1 MTVMPSAGSTNG
13 GKARR
18 GLGGSRRHR
27 NDQTRNKHQ
36 TTSCRRIA
44 YPLFPLTVSKSSVDT
59 IQYNISADQGA
70 LSGHL
75 SAFHRPKTAEAKI
88 GIMPTTSERRRLV
101 DNSAAAYEEPLTPTV
116 KRALLALVILFHVG
130 GGWALTQ
137 VEPVKLVVGEIAPM
151 EVRMVPAEQ
160 LAQPDVPLDE
170 PPPLPELK
178 PPPPDLATV
187 VEPPPPDLPPPV
199 FPVEAPPPP
208 PPPEPE
214 KPKPPPPKPVQK
226 RPPTPQA
233 PVDAQ
238 PQQAAPAAPAAP
250 KTVSASQLGYV
261 VPPNP
266 IYPARSRK
274 AGEQGNAVVRVLVDV
289 TGRPAQVSL
298 QTSSGH
304 PELDQSALSAV
315 RAAQF
320 RPYAEGGVA
329 QAVWV
334 LVPIN
339 FVLR

>member
-1 MTVMPSAGSTNG
+1 VTGESPSA
-13 GKARR
+13 
-18 GLGGSRRHR
+18 
-27 NDQTRNKHQ
+27 
-36 TTSCRRIA
+36 I
-44 YPLFPLTVSKSSVDT
+44 P
-59 IQYNISADQGA
+59 
-70 LSGHL
+70 
-75 SAFHRPKTAEAKI
+75 
-88 GIMPTTSERRRLV
+88 RLR
-101 DNSAAAYEEPLTPTV
+101 DEITETYKEPLTPTV
-116 KRALLALVILFHVG
+116 KRALLALVIFFHVG

-137 VEPVKLVVGEIAPM
+137 VEPVKLIVGDVAPM

-160 LAQPDVPLDE
+160 QAQPDPPLDE
-170 PPPLPELK
+170 PPPLPEV
-178 PPPPDLATV
+178 PPPLELATV
-187 VEPPPPDLPPPV
+187 IDPPPPDLPPPV

-208 PPPEPE
+208 PEPE
-214 KPKPPPPKPVQK
+214 KPKPPKPVQK
-226 RPPTPQA
+226 RPPQA
-233 PVDAQ
+233 PVEAQ

-250 KTVSASQLGYV
+250 KTVSASQLGYL

-274 AGEQGNAVVRVLVDV
+274 AGEEGKVMVRVLIDV
-289 TGRPAQVSL
+289 TGRPAQVSM

-320 RPYAEGGVA
+320 RPYAEGGIA

>member
-1 MTVMPSAGSTNG
+1 MS
-13 GKARR
+13 
-18 GLGGSRRHR
+18 
-27 NDQTRNKHQ
+27 D
-36 TTSCRRIA
+36 
-44 YPLFPLTVSKSSVDT
+44 DT
-59 IQYNISADQGA
+59 PPAIPRLRDEI
-70 LSGHL
+70 
-75 SAFHRPKTAEAKI
+75 T
-88 GIMPTTSERRRLV
+88 PT
-101 DNSAAAYEEPLTPTV
+101 YKEPLTPTV
-116 KRALLALVILFHVG
+116 KRALLALVIFFHVG

-137 VEPVKLVVGEIAPM
+137 VEPVKLIVGDIAPM

-160 LAQPDVPLDE
+160 AAQPDPPLDE
-170 PPPLPELK
+170 PPPLPEV
-178 PPPPDLATV
+178 PPPPPELATM

-208 PPPEPE
+208 PPPQPE
-214 KPKPPPPKPVQK
+214 KPKPQPPKPVQK
-226 RPPTPQA
+226 RPPVPQA
-233 PVDAQ
+233 PVEAQ

-274 AGEQGNAVVRVLVDV
+274 AGEQGNVMIRVLIDV

-320 RPYAEGGVA
+320 RPSAEGGLT

>member
-1 MTVMPSAGSTNG
+1 
-13 GKARR
+13 
-18 GLGGSRRHR
+18 
-27 NDQTRNKHQ
+27 
-36 TTSCRRIA
+36 
-44 YPLFPLTVSKSSVDT
+44 VSDESPPFIPRLRDAIT
-59 IQYNISADQGA
+59 
-70 LSGHL
+70 
-75 SAFHRPKTAEAKI
+75 
-88 GIMPTTSERRRLV
+88 PT
-101 DNSAAAYEEPLTPTV
+101 YKEPLTPTV
-116 KRALLALVILFHVG
+116 KRALLALVIFFHVG

-137 VEPVKLVVGEIAPM
+137 VEPVKLVVGDIAPM
-151 EVRMVPAEQ
+151 EVRMVSAEQ
-160 LAQPDVPLDE
+160 PAQPDLPLDE
-170 PPPLPELK
+170 PPPLPEVK
-178 PPPPDLATV
+178 PPPPELATA

-208 PPPEPE
+208 PPPQPE

-226 RPPTPQA
+226 RPATPQA

-250 KTVSASQLGYV
+250 KTVSVSQLGYL

-266 IYPARSRK
+266 IYPARARK
-274 AGEQGNAVVRVLVDV
+274 AGEQGSAVVRVLVDV
-289 TGRPAQVSL
+289 IGRPAQVSL

-304 PELDQSALSAV
+304 PELDQSAISAV

-320 RPYAEGGVA
+320 RPYAEGGLA

>member
-1 MTVMPSAGSTNG
+1 M
-13 GKARR
+13 
-18 GLGGSRRHR
+18 
-27 NDQTRNKHQ
+27 
-36 TTSCRRIA
+36 
-44 YPLFPLTVSKSSVDT
+44 
-59 IQYNISADQGA
+59 SADT
-70 LSGHL
+70 
-75 SAFHRPKTAEAKI
+75 PP
-88 GIMPTTSERRRLV
+88 GIPRLRDEITPT
-101 DNSAAAYEEPLTPTV
+101 YKEPLTPTI
-116 KRALLALVILFHVG
+116 KRALLALVIFFHVG

-137 VEPVKLVVGEIAPM
+137 VEPVKLIVGDIAPM
-151 EVRMVPAEQ
+151 EVRMVSAEPA
-160 LAQPDVPLDE
+160 APPDPPLDE
-170 PPPLPELK
+170 PPPLPDI
-178 PPPPDLATV
+178 PPPPPELATV
-187 VEPPPPDLPPPV
+187 IEPPPPDLPPPV

-208 PPPEPE
+208 PPPKPE

-226 RPPTPQA
+226 RPPVPQA
-233 PVDAQ
+233 PVETQSQ
-238 PQQAAPAAPAAP
+238 PAAPAAPAAP
-250 KTVSASQLGYV
+250 RTVSASQLGYI

-274 AGEQGNAVVRVLVDV
+274 AGDQGNVMIRVLVDV

-320 RPYAEGGVA
+320 RPYAEGGLT

>member
-1 MTVMPSAGSTNG
+1 V
-13 GKARR
+13 
-18 GLGGSRRHR
+18 
-27 NDQTRNKHQ
+27 
-36 TTSCRRIA
+36 
-44 YPLFPLTVSKSSVDT
+44 
-59 IQYNISADQGA
+59 SADTPPVIPR
-70 LSGHL
+70 L
-75 SAFHRPKTAEAKI
+75 RDEIT
-88 GIMPTTSERRRLV
+88 PT
-101 DNSAAAYEEPLTPTV
+101 YKEPLTPTV
-116 KRALLALVILFHVG
+116 KRALLALVIFFHVG

-137 VEPVKLVVGEIAPM
+137 VEPVKLIVGDVAPM

-160 LAQPDVPLDE
+160 QAQPDPPLDE
-170 PPPLPELK
+170 PPPLPEV
-178 PPPPDLATV
+178 PPPPELATV
-187 VEPPPPDLPPPV
+187 IDPPPPDLPPPV
-199 FPVEAPPPP
+199 FPVEAPPPL

-214 KPKPPPPKPVQK
+214 KPKPPKPVQK

-233 PVDAQ
+233 PVETQ

-250 KTVSASQLGYV
+250 KTISASQLGYL

-274 AGEQGNAVVRVLVDV
+274 AGEEGKVMVRVLIDV
-289 TGRPAQVSL
+289 TGRPAQVSM

-320 RPYAEGGVA
+320 RPYAEGGIA

>member
-1 MTVMPSAGSTNG
+1 MSDASPA
-13 GKARR
+13 
-18 GLGGSRRHR
+18 
-27 NDQTRNKHQ
+27 
-36 TTSCRRIA
+36 I
-44 YPLFPLTVSKSSVDT
+44 P
-59 IQYNISADQGA
+59 
-70 LSGHL
+70 
-75 SAFHRPKTAEAKI
+75 
-88 GIMPTTSERRRLV
+88 RLR
-101 DNSAAAYEEPLTPTV
+101 DEITETYKEPLTPTV
-116 KRALLALVILFHVG
+116 KRALLALVIFFHVG

-137 VEPVKLVVGEIAPM
+137 VEPAKLDRRRHRAHGSPHGAG
-151 EVRMVPAEQ
+151 RAGGAARPAARRAAAAAGRQ
-160 LAQPDVPLDE
+160 
-170 PPPLPELK
+170 
-178 PPPPDLATV
+178 PPPPPELATV
-187 VEPPPPDLPPPV
+187 IEPPPPDLPPPV

-208 PPPEPE
+208 PPPQPE

-250 KTVSASQLGYV
+250 KTVSASQLGYL

-274 AGEQGNAVVRVLVDV
+274 AGEQGNVMIRVLVDV

>member
-1 MTVMPSAGSTNG
+1 V
-13 GKARR
+13 
-18 GLGGSRRHR
+18 
-27 NDQTRNKHQ
+27 
-36 TTSCRRIA
+36 
-44 YPLFPLTVSKSSVDT
+44 
-59 IQYNISADQGA
+59 SADTPPVIPR
-70 LSGHL
+70 L
-75 SAFHRPKTAEAKI
+75 RDEIT
-88 GIMPTTSERRRLV
+88 PT
-101 DNSAAAYEEPLTPTV
+101 YKEPLTPTV
-116 KRALLALVILFHVG
+116 KRALLALVIFFHVG

-137 VEPVKLVVGEIAPM
+137 VEPVKLVVGDIAPM

-160 LAQPDVPLDE
+160 AAQPDPPLDE
-170 PPPLPELK
+170 PPPLPEV
-178 PPPPDLATV
+178 PPPPPELATM

-208 PPPEPE
+208 PPPQPE

-226 RPPTPQA
+226 RPPVPQA
-233 PVDAQ
+233 PVEAQ

-250 KTVSASQLGYV
+250 RTVSASQLGYI

-274 AGEQGNAVVRVLVDV
+274 AGEQGNVMVRVLVDV

-320 RPYAEGGVA
+320 RPYAEGGIA

>member
-1 MTVMPSAGSTNG
+1 VSDQSPPFIPRLRDEITPSY
-13 GKARR
+13 K
-18 GLGGSRRHR
+18 
-27 NDQTRNKHQ
+27 
-36 TTSCRRIA
+36 
-44 YPLFPLTVSKSSVDT
+44 
-59 IQYNISADQGA
+59 
-70 LSGHL
+70 
-75 SAFHRPKTAEAKI
+75 
-88 GIMPTTSERRRLV
+88 
-101 DNSAAAYEEPLTPTV
+101 EPLTPTV
-116 KRALLALVILFHVG
+116 KRTLLALVIFFHVG

-137 VEPVKLVVGEIAPM
+137 VEPVKLVVGDIAPM
-151 EVRMVPAEQ
+151 EVRMVSAEQ
-160 LAQPDVPLDE
+160 PAQPDLPLDE
-170 PPPLPELK
+170 PPPLPEVK
-178 PPPPDLATV
+178 PPPPELATA

-199 FPVEAPPPP
+199 FPVEAPPPKP
-208 PPPEPE
+208 PPQPE

-226 RPPTPQA
+226 QPATPQA
-233 PVDAQ
+233 PVEAQ

-250 KTVSASQLGYV
+250 KTVSASQLGYL

-266 IYPARSRK
+266 IYPARARK
-274 AGEQGNAVVRVLVDV
+274 AGEQGSAVVRVLVDV

-320 RPYAEGGVA
+320 RPYAEGGLA

>member
-1 MTVMPSAGSTNG
+1 MT
-13 GKARR
+13 
-18 GLGGSRRHR
+18 
-27 NDQTRNKHQ
+27 DQ
-36 TTSCRRIA
+36 SPAAI
-44 YPLFPLTVSKSSVDT
+44 P
-59 IQYNISADQGA
+59 
-70 LSGHL
+70 
-75 SAFHRPKTAEAKI
+75 
-88 GIMPTTSERRRLV
+88 RLR
-101 DNSAAAYEEPLTPTV
+101 DEITETYKEPLTPTV
-116 KRALLALVILFHVG
+116 KRALLALVIFFHVG

-137 VEPVKLVVGEIAPM
+137 VEPVKLVVGDIAPM

-160 LAQPDVPLDE
+160 AAQPDPPLDE
-170 PPPLPELK
+170 PPPLPEVK
-178 PPPPDLATV
+178 PPPPELATV
-187 VEPPPPDLPPPV
+187 IEPPPPDLPPPV

-208 PPPEPE
+208 PPPQPE

-226 RPPTPQA
+226 RPTVPQA
-233 PVDAQ
+233 PVEAQ

-274 AGEQGNAVVRVLVDV
+274 AGEQGNVMIRVLVDV

-298 QTSSGH
+298 QTTSGH

-320 RPYAEGGVA
+320 RPYAEGGLA

>member
-1 MTVMPSAGSTNG
+1 V
-13 GKARR
+13 
-18 GLGGSRRHR
+18 
-27 NDQTRNKHQ
+27 
-36 TTSCRRIA
+36 
-44 YPLFPLTVSKSSVDT
+44 
-59 IQYNISADQGA
+59 SADTPPVVPR
-70 LSGHL
+70 L
-75 SAFHRPKTAEAKI
+75 RDEIT
-88 GIMPTTSERRRLV
+88 PT
-101 DNSAAAYEEPLTPTV
+101 YKEPLTPTV
-116 KRALLALVILFHVG
+116 KRALLALVIFFHVG

-137 VEPVKLVVGEIAPM
+137 VEPVKLIVGDVAPM

-160 LAQPDVPLDE
+160 QAQPDPPLDE
-170 PPPLPELK
+170 PPPPPEV
-178 PPPPDLATV
+178 PPPELATV
-187 VEPPPPDLPPPV
+187 IDPPPPDLPPPV

-250 KTVSASQLGYV
+250 RTVSASQLGYI

-274 AGEQGNAVVRVLVDV
+274 AGEEGKVMVRVLIDV
-289 TGRPAQVSL
+289 TGRPAQVSM

-320 RPYAEGGVA
+320 RPYAEGGIA

>member
-1 MTVMPSAGSTNG
+1 
-13 GKARR
+13 
-18 GLGGSRRHR
+18 
-27 NDQTRNKHQ
+27 
-36 TTSCRRIA
+36 
-44 YPLFPLTVSKSSVDT
+44 VSDASPP
-59 IQYNISADQGA
+59 II
-70 LSGHL
+70 
-75 SAFHRPKTAEAKI
+75 P
-88 GIMPTTSERRRLV
+88 RLR
-101 DNSAAAYEEPLTPTV
+101 DEITETYKEPLTPTV
-116 KRALLALVILFHVG
+116 KRALLALVIFFHVG

-137 VEPVKLVVGEIAPM
+137 VEPVKLVVGDIAPM

-160 LAQPDVPLDE
+160 AAQPDPPLDE
-170 PPPLPELK
+170 PPPLPEVK
-178 PPPPDLATV
+178 PPPPELATV
-187 VEPPPPDLPPPV
+187 IEPPPPDLPPPV

-233 PVDAQ
+233 PVEAQ

-250 KTVSASQLGYV
+250 KTVTASQLGYV

-274 AGEQGNAVVRVLVDV
+274 AGEQGNVMIRVLVDV

-298 QTSSGH
+298 QTTSGH

-320 RPYAEGGVA
+320 RPYAEGGLA

>member
-1 MTVMPSAGSTNG
+1 
-13 GKARR
+13 
-18 GLGGSRRHR
+18 
-27 NDQTRNKHQ
+27 
-36 TTSCRRIA
+36 
-44 YPLFPLTVSKSSVDT
+44 VSDDT
-59 IQYNISADQGA
+59 
-70 LSGHL
+70 
-75 SAFHRPKTAEAKI
+75 PP
-88 GIMPTTSERRRLV
+88 GIPRLRDEITPT
-101 DNSAAAYEEPLTPTV
+101 YKEPLTPTI
-116 KRALLALVILFHVG
+116 KRALLALVIFFHVG

-137 VEPVKLVVGEIAPM
+137 VEPVKLIVGDIAPM

-160 LAQPDVPLDE
+160 AAQPDPPLDE
-170 PPPLPELK
+170 PPPLPEV
-178 PPPPDLATV
+178 PPPPPELATM

-208 PPPEPE
+208 PPPQPE

-233 PVDAQ
+233 PVEAQ

-250 KTVSASQLGYV
+250 RTVSASQLGYIV
-261 VPPNP
+261 APNP

-274 AGEQGNAVVRVLVDV
+274 AGEQGNVMVRVLVDV

-320 RPYAEGGVA
+320 RPYAEGGLT

>member
-1 MTVMPSAGSTNG
+1 
-13 GKARR
+13 
-18 GLGGSRRHR
+18 
-27 NDQTRNKHQ
+27 
-36 TTSCRRIA
+36 
-44 YPLFPLTVSKSSVDT
+44 VSDDT
-59 IQYNISADQGA
+59 PPAIPRLRDEI
-70 LSGHL
+70 
-75 SAFHRPKTAEAKI
+75 T
-88 GIMPTTSERRRLV
+88 PT
-101 DNSAAAYEEPLTPTV
+101 YKEPLTPTV
-116 KRALLALVILFHVG
+116 KRALLALVIFFHVG

-137 VEPVKLVVGEIAPM
+137 VEPVKLIVGDIAPM

-160 LAQPDVPLDE
+160 AAQPDPPLDE
-170 PPPLPELK
+170 PPPLPEV
-178 PPPPDLATV
+178 P
-187 VEPPPPDLPPPV
+187 PPPPDLPPPV

-208 PPPEPE
+208 PPPQPE
-214 KPKPPPPKPVQK
+214 KPKPQPPKPVQK
-226 RPPTPQA
+226 RPPVPQA
-233 PVDAQ
+233 PVEAQ

-274 AGEQGNAVVRVLVDV
+274 AGEQGNVMIRVLIDV

-320 RPYAEGGVA
+320 RPYAEGGLT

>member
-1 MTVMPSAGSTNG
+1 
-13 GKARR
+13 
-18 GLGGSRRHR
+18 
-27 NDQTRNKHQ
+27 
-36 TTSCRRIA
+36 
-44 YPLFPLTVSKSSVDT
+44 VSDDT
-59 IQYNISADQGA
+59 PPAIPRLRDEI
-70 LSGHL
+70 
-75 SAFHRPKTAEAKI
+75 TATYK
-88 GIMPTTSERRRLV
+88 
-101 DNSAAAYEEPLTPTV
+101 EPLTPTV
-116 KRALLALVILFHVG
+116 KRALLALVIFFHVG

-137 VEPVKLVVGEIAPM
+137 VEPVKLVVGDIAPM

-160 LAQPDVPLDE
+160 PAQPDPPLDE

-178 PPPPDLATV
+178 PPPPELATV

-208 PPPEPE
+208 PPPQPE

-233 PVDAQ
+233 PIETQ

-250 KTVSASQLGYV
+250 KTVSASQLGYL

-320 RPYAEGGVA
+320 RPYAEGGLT

>member
-1 MTVMPSAGSTNG
+1 MSDASP
-13 GKARR
+13 
-18 GLGGSRRHR
+18 
-27 NDQTRNKHQ
+27 
-36 TTSCRRIA
+36 II
-44 YPLFPLTVSKSSVDT
+44 P
-59 IQYNISADQGA
+59 
-70 LSGHL
+70 
-75 SAFHRPKTAEAKI
+75 
-88 GIMPTTSERRRLV
+88 RLR
-101 DNSAAAYEEPLTPTV
+101 DEITETYKEPLTPTI
-116 KRALLALVILFHVG
+116 KRALLALVIFFHVG

-137 VEPVKLVVGEIAPM
+137 VEPVKLIVGDVAPM

-160 LAQPDVPLDE
+160 AAQPDPPLDE
-170 PPPLPELK
+170 PPPLPEV
-178 PPPPDLATV
+178 PPPPPELATV
-187 VEPPPPDLPPPV
+187 IEPPPPDLPPPV

-208 PPPEPE
+208 PPPQPE

-250 KTVSASQLGYV
+250 KTVSASQLGYLV
-261 VPPNP
+261 APNP

-274 AGEQGNAVVRVLVDV
+274 AGEQGNVMIRVLVDL

>member
-1 MTVMPSAGSTNG
+1 
-13 GKARR
+13 
-18 GLGGSRRHR
+18 
-27 NDQTRNKHQ
+27 
-36 TTSCRRIA
+36 
-44 YPLFPLTVSKSSVDT
+44 VSDDT
-59 IQYNISADQGA
+59 PPAIPRLRDEI
-70 LSGHL
+70 
-75 SAFHRPKTAEAKI
+75 T
-88 GIMPTTSERRRLV
+88 PT
-101 DNSAAAYEEPLTPTV
+101 YKEPLTPTV
-116 KRALLALVILFHVG
+116 KRALLALVIFFHVG

-137 VEPVKLVVGEIAPM
+137 VEPVKLVVGDIAPM

-160 LAQPDVPLDE
+160 QAQPDPPLDE
-170 PPPLPELK
+170 PPPLPDV
-178 PPPPDLATV
+178 PPPPPELATM

-208 PPPEPE
+208 PPPQPE

-233 PVDAQ
+233 PVEAQ

-250 KTVSASQLGYV
+250 RTVSASQLGYIV
-261 VPPNP
+261 APNP

-274 AGEQGNAVVRVLVDV
+274 AGEQGNVMVRVLVDV

-320 RPYAEGGVA
+320 RPYAEGGLT

>member
-1 MTVMPSAGSTNG
+1 MS
-13 GKARR
+13 
-18 GLGGSRRHR
+18 
-27 NDQTRNKHQ
+27 D
-36 TTSCRRIA
+36 
-44 YPLFPLTVSKSSVDT
+44 DT
-59 IQYNISADQGA
+59 PPAIPRLRDEI
-70 LSGHL
+70 
-75 SAFHRPKTAEAKI
+75 T
-88 GIMPTTSERRRLV
+88 PT
-101 DNSAAAYEEPLTPTV
+101 YKEPLTPTV
-116 KRALLALVILFHVG
+116 KRALLALVIFFHVG

-137 VEPVKLVVGEIAPM
+137 VEPVKLVVGDIAPM

-160 LAQPDVPLDE
+160 AAQPDPPLDE
-170 PPPLPELK
+170 PPPLPEV
-178 PPPPDLATV
+178 PPPPPELATM

-208 PPPEPE
+208 PPPQPE

-226 RPPTPQA
+226 RPPVPQA
-233 PVDAQ
+233 PVEAQ

-250 KTVSASQLGYV
+250 RTVSASQLGYI

-274 AGEQGNAVVRVLVDV
+274 AGEQGNVMIRVLVDV

-320 RPYAEGGVA
+320 RPYAEGGLT